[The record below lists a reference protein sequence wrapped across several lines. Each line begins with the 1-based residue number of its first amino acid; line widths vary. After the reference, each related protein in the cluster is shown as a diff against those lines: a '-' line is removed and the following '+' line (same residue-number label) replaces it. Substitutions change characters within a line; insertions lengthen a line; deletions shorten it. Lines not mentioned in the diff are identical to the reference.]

1 MRSRYY
7 QALWT
12 FGLDPSELITKV
24 EHSEKV
30 RLSLEFAASPV
41 DGKNWQ
47 KHIDTWLDF
56 QIMAKATEDEVNAK
70 ASPLTWQLVI
80 FMRVSGP
87 SAFDTQTGVVT
98 GTLAFTT
105 CSPCMQPSQHPGTI
119 RALMALFLNRRIL
132 GMNRR
137 MRNRRMRR

>member
-70 ASPLTWQLVI
+70 DPRGFGATLIEWIVPDSEAALTI
-80 FMRVSGP
+80 TFP
-87 SAFDTQTGVVT
+87 VT
-98 GTLAFTT
+98 MYVDF
-105 CSPCMQPSQHPGTI
+105 P
-119 RALMALFLNRRIL
+119 
-132 GMNRR
+132 
-137 MRNRRMRR
+137 